1 MGRSRYIVHTPDAP
15 HFCTCTV
22 VGWVPLLA
30 RHEAARIVL
39 NSLQF
44 LQEEKR
50 LTLGAYVVMPDHLH
64 LIARADDLAR
74 EIACFKSY
82 TARRLIDELE
92 ATGRRHMLRRL
103 ARLKRWHKRDR
114 QYQVWQE
121 GSHFQEIQGRAMFE
135 QKRRYIHDNP
145 VQQGYVDDPVHWRYS
160 SARTYAGQP
169 GLIPVT
175 VAGEL

>member
-121 GSHFQEIQGRAMFE
+121 GSSRRFRDAPCSNRSADTSTTIRFSKDTWTIRSTGATQARVPTPVNQG
-135 QKRRYIHDNP
+135 
-145 VQQGYVDDPVHWRYS
+145 
-160 SARTYAGQP
+160 
-169 GLIPVT
+169 
-175 VAGEL
+175 